1 MFRFVYESASAARL
15 AVSVAC
21 LVLIVLIF
29 SHTSGIYWQVI
40 GWEGEIKLL
49 DMEFFHFYGAEYADT
64 FLDAMTAGRY
74 SPYLGFYVL
83 DLFFAVT
90 YFFVLSFVI
99 ALIYRGI
106 TGSAHQ
112 PYWLIAVPFT
122 AALVDLTENGLI
134 STIVV
139 LPETRIIS
147 VLELTS
153 IASMVKWTAHGTV
166 VLVILAGIVMLAQR
180 RFSGRAAA
188 TA

>member
-15 AVSVAC
+15 ALSVAC

-40 GWEGEIKLL
+40 GWEGETKLL
-49 DMEFFHFYGAEYADT
+49 DVEFFHFYGAEYADT

-83 DLFFAVT
+83 DLFFAVA
-90 YFFVLSFVI
+90 YFFVFSFAI
-99 ALIYRGI
+99 ALIYRRVARG
-106 TGSAHQ
+106 GKQ

-134 STIVV
+134 STMVV
-139 LPETRIIS
+139 LPQTRIVS
-147 VLELTS
+147 VPELTS
-153 IASMVKWTAHGTV
+153 VASMVKWTAHGTV
-166 VLVILAGIVMLAQR
+166 VLIILAGIVMLALR
-180 RFSGRAAA
+180 RFSSRAPA

>member
-15 AVSVAC
+15 VVSVAC
-21 LVLIVLIF
+21 LVLIALIF

-99 ALIYRGI
+99 ALVYRRVLG
-106 TGSAHQ
+106 GGNQ
-112 PYWLIAVPFT
+112 PYWLIAVPLA
-122 AALVDLTENGLI
+122 AALFDLTENVLI
-134 STIVV
+134 SVMVV
-139 LPETRIIS
+139 LPQTRIVS
-147 VLELTS
+147 VPELTS
-153 IASMVKWTAHGTV
+153 VASMVKWTAHGTV

-180 RFSGRAAA
+180 RFSGRAPA